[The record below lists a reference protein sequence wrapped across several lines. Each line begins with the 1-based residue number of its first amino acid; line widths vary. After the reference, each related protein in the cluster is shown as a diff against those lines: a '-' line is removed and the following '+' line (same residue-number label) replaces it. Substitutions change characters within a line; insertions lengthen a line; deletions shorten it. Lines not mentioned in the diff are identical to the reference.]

1 MKPCSLLS
9 RRRTGARVETGVPKD
24 LLSGIRYSGEGR
36 NGERPGVIFEP
47 SQHERELSIS
57 ALKAPHFY

>member
-1 MKPCSLLS
+1 MKPCNLLS

-36 NGERPGVIFEP
+36 NGERPGVIF
-47 SQHERELSIS
+47 
-57 ALKAPHFY
+57 